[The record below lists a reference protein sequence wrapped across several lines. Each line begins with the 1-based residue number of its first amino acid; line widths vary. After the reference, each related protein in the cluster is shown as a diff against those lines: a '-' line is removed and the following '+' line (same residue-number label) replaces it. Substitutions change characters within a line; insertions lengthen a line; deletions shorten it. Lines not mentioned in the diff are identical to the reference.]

1 MKRNGSFLFFGVLIL
16 SLVLTPSCSGVA
28 WAKAEFEIS
37 MATKMG
43 PQSPEFKAFE
53 RFVELVK
60 EKSGGKAEVKI
71 FGSEILGTDETV
83 FKSMNMGAV
92 DLIADTLVLGA
103 RVYVPRIDYF
113 TPPFVY
119 DDFEHFVRFLK
130 SEYAQEVFKELEE
143 KAGVIYLNTEW
154 TWRRGPFRVIC
165 TKKPLESW
173 DDLKGLKLR
182 FYPSDLEIK
191 VWEYLGTVPTVIAWS
206 ETYLALQQGLVE
218 SVTAPVTLVNDT
230 KFAEVAPYITK
241 TDEYP
246 QTIAFYMN
254 KNKFFTLPEA
264 IRNVLVEAC
273 NEAGAEYVRGLDTT
287 AAAILKEAETEYKA
301 TFVDMDRKP
310 LIEKAQGFYEKA
322 EKEKLMPKEFW
333 DVIAAIEAAR
343 R

>member
-1 MKRNGSFLFFGVLIL
+1 MKRNCVFLFFGVLIL
-16 SLVLTPSCSGVA
+16 SLVLTQPFSGLA

-60 EKSGGKAEVKI
+60 ERSGGRAEVKI

-92 DLIADTLVLGA
+92 DVIADTLVLGA

-119 DDFEHFVRFLK
+119 DDFDHFVRFLK
-130 SEYAQEVFKELEE
+130 GEYAQKVFKELEE

-165 TKKPLESW
+165 TKKPLRSW
-173 DDLKGLKLR
+173 DDLKGMKLR

-191 VWEYLGTVPTVIAWS
+191 VWEYLGTTPTVIAWS

-254 KNKFFTLPEA
+254 KNKFLALPEEV
-264 IRNVLVEAC
+264 RNILVEAC
-273 NEAGAEYVRGLDTT
+273 NEAGAEYAQGLDAT
-287 AAAILKEAETEYKA
+287 AAAILKEAETEYNA
-301 TFVDMDRKP
+301 VFVDMDRVP
-310 LIEKAQGFYEKA
+310 LIEKARGFYEKA
-322 EKEKLMPKEFW
+322 EKEGLMPREFW
-333 DVIAAIEAAR
+333 DVIAAIEAVR
-343 R
+343 K